1 MTTIESSPDA
11 VGVAGGESAIG
22 SFSASVAAWVTST
35 DHKRIGRLFL
45 GGSFA
50 GLVATAAIGV
60 LLGIERVDGGGAVL
74 DTGAIP
80 QLFQLHRIGL
90 VSATLIPLGV
100 GLSIAVVPLQL
111 GARSL
116 AFPRM
121 ALAGFY
127 GWLAGLVLVVVAVAN
142 YGGIG
147 GTDSDMVD
155 LFLAAQALMAL
166 GLIAAAVSIA
176 TSVLTTRAPGMS
188 MRRVPLFSWSALISA
203 IGVLLS
209 LPVLVGAVVFLFV
222 DHRNARAV
230 FGGSQGI
237 GSWIGWAFTQPVSY
251 VFALPAIGVAAE
263 MIPVTFGR
271 RQVMRGVVYTGLAL
285 VGVGALSGVTQ
296 QNLHSLPWS
305 GSGLDTDELG
315 TKFDDFVPFAL
326 FNLLPVLGVLI
337 VMAVG
342 ALMAKGT
349 RPTITSPFLFGFL
362 GVGMIFVGMLGGV
375 LYPIDD
381 LGLQGTVF
389 EEGVLV
395 YVVYGSVLAIMG
407 GVVYWAPKLW
417 GRAFPEKQVVGLAG
431 LGLVATVLASL
442 PFYAAG
448 FADQPAASPT
458 YDYGGPA
465 EFWNALVLVGHGLM
479 LLTVL
484 AFAGLA
490 TKALRGDGEPGDDP
504 WDAQTI
510 EWTITSPAPFDNYVE
525 VPVLASAEPA
535 LDRKALEPS
544 P

>member
-1 MTTIESSPDA
+1 M
-11 VGVAGGESAIG
+11 
-22 SFSASVAAWVTST
+22 
-35 DHKRIGRLFL
+35 
-45 GGSFA
+45 
-50 GLVATAAIGV
+50 
-60 LLGIERVDGGGAVL
+60 LLGIERVDGSDVL
-74 DTGAIP
+74 LDSDAIP
-80 QLFQLHRIGL
+80 QLFQLYRIGL
-90 VSATLIPLGV
+90 VSATLMPLGI

-116 AFPRM
+116 AFPRL

-127 GWLAGLVLVVVAVAN
+127 GWLAGLVLVIVALAN
-142 YGGIG
+142 NGGIG
-147 GTDSDMVD
+147 GGDADMVD
-155 LFLAAQALMAL
+155 LFLVALVLMAL

-188 MRRVPLFSWSALISA
+188 MRRVPLFSWSALVTA

-209 LPVLVGAVVFLFV
+209 LPVLVGALVFLVV

-230 FGGSQGI
+230 FGGNEGI
-237 GSWIGWAFTQPVSY
+237 GDWIGWAFTQPATY

-263 MIPVTFGR
+263 LFPVTFGR

-285 VGVGALSGVTQ
+285 VGVGALSAVTQ
-296 QNLHSLPWS
+296 QNVHSLPWS
-305 GSGLDTDELG
+305 GSGLDTEELG

-337 VMAVG
+337 VMAIG
-342 ALMAKGT
+342 ALMAKGG
-349 RPTITSPFLFGFL
+349 RPSITSPFLFGFL

-389 EEGVLV
+389 EEGALV
-395 YVVYGSVLAIMG
+395 YIVYGAVLGIMG

-417 GRAFPEKQVVGLAG
+417 GRTFPDKQVMGLAG
-431 LGLVATVLASL
+431 LGLIATVLASL
-442 PFYAAG
+442 PYYVAG

-465 EFWNALVLVGHGLM
+465 ELWNALVLVGHGLM

-484 AFAGLA
+484 AFAGLGA
-490 TKALRGDGEPGDDP
+490 KALR
-504 WDAQTI
+504 AT
-510 EWTITSPAPFDNYVE
+510 
-525 VPVLASAEPA
+525 
-535 LDRKALEPS
+535 
-544 P
+544 